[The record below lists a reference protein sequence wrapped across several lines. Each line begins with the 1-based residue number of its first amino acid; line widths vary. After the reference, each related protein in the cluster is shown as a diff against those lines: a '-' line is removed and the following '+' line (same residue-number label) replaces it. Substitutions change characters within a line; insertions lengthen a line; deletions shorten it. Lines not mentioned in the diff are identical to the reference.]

1 MVFGDSL
8 RPRKFIP
15 RNLLILSNLLTK
27 AISLTTTKLRK
38 LLTKAVFKQFTKFLT
53 HENFLPYGML
63 IEPFKRRAGLC
74 RYVNDFELLIN
85 TRMLTDLKT
94 VMVPKRY

>member
-38 LLTKAVFKQFTKFLT
+38 LVTEAVFKQSTKSLT
-53 HENFLPYGML
+53 LENFLPYRNFSNIAMQR
-63 IEPFKRRAGLC
+63 EAHSR
-74 RYVNDFELLIN
+74 N
-85 TRMLTDLKT
+85 
-94 VMVPKRY
+94 